1 MLKLISPELLLP
13 GVELPLIE
21 LPTEDGIP
29 LETNWHRMQMNL
41 LIESVHYHWRERED
55 YFTGGNM
62 FIYFSVEQVRNRD
75 YRGPDFFVVK
85 GVDSSHDRAAWIACN
100 RLCNLGFHL
109 STSLNQIRSPDSLTE
124 PLPELRLQAAHGQI
138 APIFGAVIVEST
150 STNLAPR

>member
-1 MLKLISPELLLP
+1 
-13 GVELPLIE
+13 
-21 LPTEDGIP
+21 

-85 GVDSSHDRAAWIACN
+85 GVDSSHDRAAWIVWEESRN
-100 RLCNLGFHL
+100 RRTF
-109 STSLNQIRSPDSLTE
+109 LTLHDRCRRWHE
-124 PLPELRLQAAHGQI
+124 ERL
-138 APIFGAVIVEST
+138 V
-150 STNLAPR
+150 